1 MELEKFIH
9 ENQEELT
16 LITGAKFGD
25 NDCLQQL
32 FDKYLPLIKKIWQ
45 LYFIPGLEFEDWTQ
59 EAMLTL
65 IRSIASYRAETRVHF
80 CWFYKRALANRL
92 RDLYRIQTAGKRI
105 PMSQLSELSKAH
117 EETVADGSINA
128 AVHKQVECLSLY
140 RALQNDCS
148 VFENQVFSRQ
158 TQGLKINEIAD
169 ELKCSPKKV
178 MGGLERAHRKL
189 SRLAE

>member
-1 MELEKFIH
+1 MELEKFIR

-25 NDCLQQL
+25 NDCLEKL
-32 FDKYLPLIKKIWQ
+32 FNKYVPLIKNIWA
-45 LYFIPGLEFEDWTQ
+45 LYFIPGLEYEDWSQ

-80 CWFYKRALANRL
+80 CWFYKRALGNRL
-92 RDLYRIQTAGKRI
+92 RDLYRIQSADKRI
-105 PMSQLSELSKAH
+105 PVNQMSELSKVH
-117 EETVADGSINA
+117 EETLPDVNVRA
-128 AVHKQVECLSLY
+128 AVHEQAECLSIY
-140 RALQNDCS
+140 RQLQDDCS

-158 TQGLKINEIAD
+158 TQGFKINEIAD
-169 ELKCSPKKV
+169 ALQCSPKKV

-189 SRLAE
+189 ARLAE